1 LNFRFNRTPDPE
13 IGFASK
19 AVIIRWPGLFVFG
32 VTAIELLRVP
42 AVSNDGDA
50 SVSTVGSNVTCIS

>member
-1 LNFRFNRTPDPE
+1 M
-13 IGFASK
+13 
-19 AVIIRWPGLFVFG
+19 FVFG